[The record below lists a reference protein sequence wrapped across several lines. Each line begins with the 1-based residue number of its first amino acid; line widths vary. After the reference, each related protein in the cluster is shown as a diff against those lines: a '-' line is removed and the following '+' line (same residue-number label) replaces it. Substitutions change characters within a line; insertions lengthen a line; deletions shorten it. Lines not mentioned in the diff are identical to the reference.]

1 MPAPQASLGSLIT
14 RTFTSGQQM
23 VKSQITLAQAELKTT
38 AQAAGKV
45 GAFAIVA
52 IGAVTMFTIFL
63 LITIAYV
70 LVELGLPTWAGFGI
84 VALMLLVIAIIMA
97 IAAKVQA
104 SKMNG
109 PKVIIEEFEQTKQEF
124 EQTLGLPQTPNTT

>member
-14 RTFTSGQQM
+14 RTISSGQQM

-45 GAFAIVA
+45 GIFVVIA
-52 IGAVTMFTIFL
+52 IGSVSLFTVFL
-63 LITIAYV
+63 LITLAYV

-84 VALMLLVIAIIMA
+84 VTLALLLVAIIMA
-97 IAAKVQA
+97 LAAKSQA
-104 SKMNG
+104 GKMDG
-109 PKVIIEEFEQTKQEF
+109 PKVIVEEFEQTKQEL
-124 EQTLGLPQTPNTT
+124 EQTLGLPPTSPKT